1 MFSGS
6 PFWLTMYVLL
16 LGGGVA
22 GIALADPLAAVFV
35 LLAAGGWIISF
46 RAFHNLCRPH
56 PRTKESVN
64 NPRLKSKA
72 LS

>member
-22 GIALADPLAAVFV
+22 GIALAVPLAIRFFSGDPLAAVFV

-56 PRTKESVN
+56 PRTKESM
-64 NPRLKSKA
+64 K
-72 LS
+72 